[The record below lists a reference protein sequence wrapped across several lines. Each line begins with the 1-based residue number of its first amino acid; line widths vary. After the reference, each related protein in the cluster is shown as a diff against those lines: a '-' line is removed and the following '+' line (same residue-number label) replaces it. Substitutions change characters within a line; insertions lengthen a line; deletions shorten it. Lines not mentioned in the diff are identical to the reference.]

1 MPSLKSPRLNNL
13 TSYVEIW
20 IRPIAFYF
28 LKRPL
33 NFHTAAKQHW
43 CIWIRFLF
51 IIILNALHHN
61 LVTYKNEKIYSNTI
75 SQECPYIYIYIG
87 FSEKEI

>member
-1 MPSLKSPRLNNL
+1 MPYLKSPRLNNL

-51 IIILNALHHN
+51 IIILNALHTKTRKFT
-61 LVTYKNEKIYSNTI
+61 VTPFHKSARI
-75 SQECPYIYIYIG
+75 YIYIYRVL
-87 FSEKEI
+87 